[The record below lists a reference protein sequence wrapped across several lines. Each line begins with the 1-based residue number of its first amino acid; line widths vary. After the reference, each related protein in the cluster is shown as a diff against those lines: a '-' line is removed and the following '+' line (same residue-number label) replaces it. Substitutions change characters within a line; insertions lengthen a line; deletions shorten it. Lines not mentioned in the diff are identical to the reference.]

1 MAEQKSIKEL
11 VLETLAPIADVM
23 SPYKEED
30 LIDTNEIYRMILE
43 KAPEIIDIFKMLDGE
58 QIDLRSFVWGLNL
71 GCCFGVRVEGIRMLY
86 NLDDFVNTFA
96 EDIANVFEDEDD
108 DSTVEE

>member
-1 MAEQKSIKEL
+1 MAEQKSVKEL
-11 VLETLAPIADVM
+11 VLETLAPIADIM

-58 QIDLRSFVWGLNL
+58 QVDLRSFVWGLNL
-71 GCCFGVRVEGIRMLY
+71 GCCFGVRIESTRMLY
-86 NLDDFVNTFA
+86 VLDDFTDTLAEGVN
-96 EDIANVFEDEDD
+96 DIFEDENDED
-108 DSTVEE
+108 KED

>member
-1 MAEQKSIKEL
+1 MAEQKSVKEL

-23 SPYKEED
+23 SPYDEED

-58 QIDLRSFVWGLNL
+58 QVDLRSFVWGLNL
-71 GCCFGVRVEGIRMLY
+71 GCCFGVRVEGTRWLY
-86 NLDDFVNTFA
+86 NLDDFADTMAEGVN
-96 EDIANVFEDEDD
+96 DIFDDEDD
-108 DSTVEE
+108 EEETD

>member
-11 VLETLAPIADVM
+11 VLETLAPIADIM
-23 SPYKEED
+23 SPYNEED
-30 LIDTNEIYRMILE
+30 LIDTNEIYQMILE

-71 GCCFGVRVEGIRMLY
+71 GCCFGVWVEGTRMLY
-86 NLDDFVNTFA
+86 KLDGFVDTLA
-96 EDIANVFEDEDD
+96 EDINYIFDDEDED
-108 DSTVEE
+108 EE